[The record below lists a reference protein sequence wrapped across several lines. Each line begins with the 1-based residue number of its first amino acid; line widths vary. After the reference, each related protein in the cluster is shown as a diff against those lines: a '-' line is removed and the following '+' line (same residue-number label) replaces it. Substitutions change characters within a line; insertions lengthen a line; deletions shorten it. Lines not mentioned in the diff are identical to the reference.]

1 MRRQQEIIKNH
12 VSTSRSVKS
21 LKVLQQAFEDICS
34 MTDVK
39 FIRKHNLEYEA
50 LTQIDGRI
58 LFLIDMNMEDVGR
71 SNDVVLDTL
80 INISK
85 QRVDHLDIA
94 IVYSNENLT
103 SYKDHESKIRYVD
116 SFFKKNP
123 AYLPNENEDS
133 IESKTKKL
141 LLAYQ
146 LWGLNK
152 TDEME
157 EFIKELNK
165 TFKDAA
171 FGHSLHDYLKFRVD
185 ISNEAMLDLIR
196 IPEINFEYLYNDAFL
211 EGEPFIDIL
220 NRTHDNVSNKVYDQL
235 LAEEKY
241 HNVLSNVMKVAEN
254 KHIELAHELHE
265 RKISKFRKDTV
276 KEKIRSRSYE
286 GIDEHGIIEFYK

>member
-1 MRRQQEIIKNH
+1 MK
-12 VSTSRSVKS
+12 
-21 LKVLQQAFEDICS
+21 
-34 MTDVK
+34 
-39 FIRKHNLEYEA
+39 
-50 LTQIDGRI
+50 
-58 LFLIDMNMEDVGR
+58 
-71 SNDVVLDTL
+71 TL
-80 INISK
+80 LATN
-85 QRVDHLDIA
+85 
-94 IVYSNENLT
+94 
-103 SYKDHESKIRYVD
+103 HESKIRYVD

-211 EGEPFIDIL
+211 ESKPFIDIL
-220 NRTHDNVSNKVYDQL
+220 NRTHDNVSNKVYDEL
-235 LAEEKY
+235 LAKRSIIMF
-241 HNVLSNVMKVAEN
+241 LVM
-254 KHIELAHELHE
+254 
-265 RKISKFRKDTV
+265 
-276 KEKIRSRSYE
+276 
-286 GIDEHGIIEFYK
+286 